1 MATLPHGGAE
11 PWPFDALAR
20 RAVSQDGEI
29 DYSIDSI

>member
-1 MATLPHGGAE
+1 MAAQNHG
-11 PWPFDALAR
+11 PFDALAR